1 MLLKIW
7 KLFMYSSYIS
17 TVVCFL
23 AVQCPFLLVSLNLP
37 FSTSSKT
44 TDMNHR
50 EQCKSMSL
58 GLRRLFP
65 GTRPTA
71 AASIYCAFVTAS
83 DTDGAPWALLI
94 LGLTCA
100 FPRAAHFPT
109 YTTKGANWS
118 PPQDSFF
125 LSLSFYNSTV
135 ISASFPSPSHNLILF
150 IILFKNQYWMTTFIF
165 HTIYS
170 LSRTTKTGF
179 HYSAFLKSDFQSIKH
194 FLISL
199 CEFWGPEWW
208 IRNLLMSVC
217 FYGKLLKYTQI
228 NIFELIQC
236 FQWLSMRQ
244 VFFHFWYF
252 FMMGTY
258 HYQHLF
264 KHIQLSQTQTLYTT
278 VPPLWFSFVNYNASS
293 AKKLI
298 VSTVVNKTEFNFISF
313 FFLI

>member
-1 MLLKIW
+1 MPI
-7 KLFMYSSYIS
+7 
-17 TVVCFL
+17 L
-23 AVQCPFLLVSLNLP
+23 ACKPQSPFLYFFQNYRYESQGAMQVNV
-37 FSTSSKT
+37 
-44 TDMNHR
+44 
-50 EQCKSMSL
+50 
-58 GLRRLFP
+58 P
-65 GTRPTA
+65 GTPQTLSWHKAYSCCFHLLCFRHGIWHRWGPLSTPH
-71 AASIYCAFVTAS
+71 
-83 DTDGAPWALLI
+83 PWSYL
-94 LGLTCA
+94 C

-313 FFLI
+313 FF